1 MAYFEDYDYLKTSN
15 ACVKCGKCLPDCT
28 IFGINGD
35 EATSPRGFIDLLGAY
50 QRNEIPL
57 DKNAK
62 EIFETCFLCTTCVS
76 VCPNSLPTDTLIE
89 NIRYEIAQKYGIAWF
104 KRAFFYLLKHRK
116 IMDLGFKLGAVF
128 SPLLYQKTK
137 DGNSIKPR
145 FSLPFVKNR
154 IFGAIAQQS
163 FLNSHSEEI
172 SFAKPSDL
180 GAQKQAKVAI
190 FIGCLG
196 NYNYKNVGE
205 SLLLIL
211 EKLGINAK
219 IAKGQK
225 CCGAPAYFT
234 GDFASVDA
242 LIRHNV
248 GYFESFIDEVDA
260 ILIPEATCGAMVL
273 EDWKHFA
280 QKDSEL
286 KARIEKLL
294 PKIFMATKYLESQ
307 TNLAEYLESI
317 EKNRNTKKA
326 SLTYHDPCHAKKVL
340 GIYKEPRKLLEKNYH
355 LIEMEEPSSCCGFG
369 GVTMQT
375 ERFALASKVGS
386 KKAKMIQKT
395 QADFVAAEC
404 SACRMQLSN
413 ALHQE
418 QVEITFLHP
427 LELIAKAILECSNA
441 ESDSARLRR

>member
-1 MAYFEDYDYLKTSN
+1 MAHFDDYDYLKTSN

-35 EATSPRGFIDLLGAY
+35 EATSPRGFIDILGAY
-50 QRNEIPL
+50 QRGEVPL

-62 EIFETCFLCTTCVS
+62 NILETCFLCTTCVS

-116 IMDLGFKLGAVF
+116 IMDFSFKLGAFF
-128 SPLLYQKTK
+128 SPLLYQRTR
-137 DGNSIKPR
+137 DGSSIKPH
-145 FSLPFVKNR
+145 FTLPFVKKR
-154 IFGAIAQQS
+154 VFGAIAKQS

-172 SFAKPSDL
+172 DFSKSKNNL
-180 GAQKQAKVAI
+180 SEQKKVAI

-205 SLLLIL
+205 SLLVIL
-211 EKLGINAK
+211 EKLGISAK

-234 GDFASVDA
+234 GDFASVDV
-242 LIRHNV
+242 LIRQNV
-248 GYFESFIDEVDA
+248 EYFESFIDEVDA

-273 EDWKHFA
+273 EDWKHFME
-280 QKDSEL
+280 KDLEL
-286 KARIEKLL
+286 KQRIEKLL
-294 PKIFMATKYLESQ
+294 PKIYMATQYLESK
-307 TNLAEYLESI
+307 THLVEYLKKI
-317 EKNRNTKKA
+317 QKNNQQIK
-326 SLTYHDPCHAKKVL
+326 SVTYHDPCHARKVL
-340 GIYKEPRKLLEKNYH
+340 GIYQEPRKLLEQNYQ
-355 LIEMEEPSSCCGFG
+355 LIEMADSSLCCGFG

-375 ERFALASKVGS
+375 EHFELASKVGS

-395 QADFVAAEC
+395 QADFIAAEC
-404 SACRMQLSN
+404 SACRMQLTN

-427 LELIAKAILECSNA
+427 LELIAKAIQECNP
-441 ESDSARLRR
+441 

>member
-1 MAYFEDYDYLKTSN
+1 MAHFDDYDYLKTSN

-28 IFGINGD
+28 IFSINGD
-35 EATSPRGFIDLLGAY
+35 EATSPRGFIDILGAY
-50 QRNEIPL
+50 QRGEIPL

-62 EIFETCFLCTTCVS
+62 NIFETCFLCTTCVS

-116 IMDLGFKLGAVF
+116 IMDLGFKLGAIF
-128 SPLLYQKTK
+128 APLLYQVTK
-137 DGNSIKPR
+137 DGNSIQPR
-145 FSLPFVKNR
+145 FALPLVKNR
-154 IFGAIAQQS
+154 IFGGIAKRS

-172 SFAKPSDL
+172 DFSQSKNNLSK
-180 GAQKQAKVAI
+180 QKKVAI

-205 SLLLIL
+205 SLLVIL
-211 EKLGINAK
+211 EKLGISAK

-234 GDFASVDA
+234 GDFASVDV
-242 LIRHNV
+242 LIRQNV
-248 GYFESFIDEVDA
+248 EYFESFIDEVDA

-273 EDWKHFA
+273 KDWKHFME
-280 QKDSEL
+280 KDSEL
-286 KARIEKLL
+286 KQRIEKLL
-294 PKIFMATKYLESQ
+294 PKIYMATQYLESK
-307 TNLAEYLESI
+307 THLVEYLKEI
-317 EKNRNTKKA
+317 QKNNRQTR
-326 SLTYHDPCHAKKVL
+326 SVTYHDPCHARKVL
-340 GIYKEPRKLLEKNYH
+340 GIYQEPRKLLEQNYQ
-355 LIEMEEPSSCCGFG
+355 LIEMADSSACCGFG

-375 ERFALASKVGS
+375 EHFELANKVGS

-404 SACRMQLSN
+404 SACRMQLTN

-427 LELIAKAILECSNA
+427 LELIAKAIQECNP
-441 ESDSARLRR
+441 

>member
-1 MAYFEDYDYLKTSN
+1 MAHFEDYNYLKTSQ

-35 EATSPRGFIDLLGAY
+35 EATSPRGFIDILGAY
-50 QRNEIPL
+50 QRKEIPL
-57 DKNAK
+57 DRNAK

-116 IMDLGFKLGAVF
+116 IMDFGFKLGALF
-128 SPLLYQKTK
+128 APLLYQKTK
-137 DGNSIKPR
+137 DGYSIKPR
-145 FSLPFVKNR
+145 FTLPLLQNR
-154 IFGAIAQQS
+154 IFGAIANQS
-163 FLNSHSEEI
+163 FLNSYPEEI
-172 SFAKPSDL
+172 NFTKSKDL
-180 GAQKQAKVAI
+180 DSNSTQNLTQNPTKVAI

-196 NYNYKNVGE
+196 NYNYKKVGE
-205 SLLLIL
+205 SLLVIL
-211 EKLGINAK
+211 EKLGISAK
-219 IAKGQK
+219 LAKGQK

-234 GDFASVDA
+234 GDFASVDT

-248 GYFESFIDEVDA
+248 EYFESFIEEVDA

-273 EDWKHFA
+273 EDWKHFME
-280 QKDSEL
+280 KDLEL
-286 KARIEKLL
+286 KSRIEKLL
-294 PKIFMATKYLESQ
+294 PKISMATKYLESK
-307 TNLAEYLESI
+307 TNLVEYLQAI
-317 EKNRNTKKA
+317 QQNHKNEKP

-340 GIYKEPRKLLEKNYH
+340 GIYKEPRRLLEQNYR

-369 GVTMQT
+369 GVTIQT
-375 ERFALASKVGS
+375 ERFALAKKVGS

-418 QVEITFLHP
+418 QVEIPFLHP
-427 LELIAKAILECSNA
+427 LELIAQVILKY
-441 ESDSARLRR
+441 DK

>member
-1 MAYFEDYDYLKTSN
+1 MAHFENYDYLKTSN

-35 EATSPRGFIDLLGAY
+35 EATSPRGFIDILGAY

-116 IMDLGFKLGAVF
+116 MMDFGFKLGALFV
-128 SPLLYQKTK
+128 PLLYQKTR
-137 DGNSIKPR
+137 DGHSIKPR
-145 FSLPFVKNR
+145 FTLPLLQNR
-154 IFGAIAQQS
+154 IFGAIANQS
-163 FLNSHSEEI
+163 FLNSYPEEI
-172 SFAKPSDL
+172 NFTKPKDL
-180 GAQKQAKVAI
+180 DSNSTQNLAQNPTKVVI

-196 NYNYKNVGE
+196 NYNYKKVGE
-205 SLLLIL
+205 SLLVIL

-219 IAKGQK
+219 LAKGQK

-234 GDFASVDA
+234 GDFASVDT

-248 GYFESFIDEVDA
+248 EYFESFIDEVDA

-273 EDWKHFA
+273 EDWKHFME
-280 QKDSEL
+280 KDLEL
-286 KARIEKLL
+286 KSRIEKLL
-294 PKIFMATKYLESQ
+294 PKISMATKYLESQ
-307 TNLAEYLESI
+307 TNLVEYLQAI
-317 EKNRNTKKA
+317 QQNRKDEKL

-340 GIYKEPRKLLEKNYH
+340 GIYKEPRRLLEQNYR

-369 GVTMQT
+369 GVTIQT
-375 ERFALASKVGS
+375 ERFALAKKVGS

-413 ALHQE
+413 ALYQE
-418 QVEITFLHP
+418 KVEIPFLHP
-427 LELIAKAILECSNA
+427 LELIAKVILEHNK
-441 ESDSARLRR
+441 

>member
-1 MAYFEDYDYLKTSN
+1 MAHFENYDYLKTSN

-50 QRNEIPL
+50 QRKEIPL

-89 NIRYEIAQKYGIAWF
+89 NIRYEIAQKYGITWF
-104 KRAFFYLLKHRK
+104 KRIFFYLLKHRK
-116 IMDLGFKLGAVF
+116 LMDFGFKLGAF
-128 SPLLYQKTK
+128 FAPLLYRQTK
-137 DGNSIKPR
+137 NGDSIQPR
-145 FSLPFVKNR
+145 FPLPFVKNR
-154 IFGAIAQQS
+154 IFGTMAQQS
-163 FLNSHSEEI
+163 FLNSYPEEI
-172 SFAKPSDL
+172 NFFKSNDSASKDSTCIQD
-180 GAQKQAKVAI
+180 ATKVAI

-211 EKLGINAK
+211 QKLGIRAK
-219 IAKGQK
+219 LAKKQK

-248 GYFESFIDEVDA
+248 EYFESFIDEVDA

-280 QKDSEL
+280 KKDLALQS
-286 KARIEKLL
+286 RIEKLL
-294 PKIFMATKYLESQ
+294 PKIFMATKYLESK
-307 TNLAEYLESI
+307 TNLVEYLKAI
-317 EKNRNTKKA
+317 EKNRKSEKW

-340 GIYKEPRKLLEKNYH
+340 GIYKEPRRLLEQNYH

-369 GVTMQT
+369 GVTIQT

-395 QADFVAAEC
+395 QANFVTAEC
-404 SACRMQLSN
+404 SACRMQLNN

-418 QVEITFLHP
+418 QVKIAFLHP
-427 LELIAKAILECSNA
+427 LELIAKAILEC
-441 ESDSARLRR
+441 DG

>member
-1 MAYFEDYDYLKTSN
+1 MAHFDDYDYLKTSN

-28 IFGINGD
+28 IFSINGD
-35 EATSPRGFIDLLGAY
+35 EATSPRGFIDILGAY
-50 QRNEIPL
+50 QRGEVPL

-62 EIFETCFLCTTCVS
+62 NILETCFLCTTCVS

-104 KRAFFYLLKHRK
+104 KRVFFYLLKHRK
-116 IMDLGFKLGAVF
+116 IMDFSFKLGAFF
-128 SPLLYQKTK
+128 SPLLYQRTR
-137 DGNSIKPR
+137 DGSSIKPH
-145 FSLPFVKNR
+145 FTLPFVKKR
-154 IFGAIAQQS
+154 VFGAIAKQS

-172 SFAKPSDL
+172 DFSKSKNNL
-180 GAQKQAKVAI
+180 SEQKKVAI

-205 SLLLIL
+205 SLLVIL
-211 EKLGINAK
+211 EKLGISAK

-234 GDFASVDA
+234 GDFASVDV
-242 LIRHNV
+242 LIRQNV
-248 GYFESFIDEVDA
+248 EYFESFIDEVDA

-273 EDWKHFA
+273 EDWKHFME
-280 QKDSEL
+280 KDLEL
-286 KARIEKLL
+286 KQRIEKLL
-294 PKIFMATKYLESQ
+294 PKIYMATQYLESK
-307 TNLAEYLESI
+307 THLVEYLKKI
-317 EKNRNTKKA
+317 QKNNQQIK
-326 SLTYHDPCHAKKVL
+326 SVTYHDPCHARKVL
-340 GIYKEPRKLLEKNYH
+340 GIYQEPRKLLEQNYQ
-355 LIEMEEPSSCCGFG
+355 LIEMVDSSLCCGFG

-375 ERFALASKVGS
+375 EHFELASKVGS

-404 SACRMQLSN
+404 SACRMQLTN

-427 LELIAKAILECSNA
+427 LELIAKAIQECNP
-441 ESDSARLRR
+441 

>member
-1 MAYFEDYDYLKTSN
+1 MAHFDDYDYLKTSN

-28 IFGINGD
+28 IFSINGD
-35 EATSPRGFIDLLGAY
+35 EATSPRGFIDILGAY
-50 QRNEIPL
+50 QRGEIPL

-62 EIFETCFLCTTCVS
+62 NIFETCFLCTTCVS

-104 KRAFFYLLKHRK
+104 KRVFFYLLKHRK
-116 IMDLGFKLGAVF
+116 IMDFSFKLGAFF
-128 SPLLYQKTK
+128 SPLLYQKTR
-137 DGNSIKPR
+137 DGSSIKPH
-145 FSLPFVKNR
+145 FALPFVKKR
-154 IFGAIAQQS
+154 VFGAIAKQS

-172 SFAKPSDL
+172 NFSKPKNNLSD
-180 GAQKQAKVAI
+180 QKKVAI

-205 SLLLIL
+205 SLLVIL
-211 EKLGINAK
+211 EKLGISAK

-234 GDFASVDA
+234 GDFASVDV
-242 LIRHNV
+242 LIRQNV
-248 GYFESFIDEVDA
+248 EYFESFIDEVDA

-273 EDWKHFA
+273 EDWKHFME
-280 QKDSEL
+280 KDSDL
-286 KARIEKLL
+286 KQRIEKFL
-294 PKIFMATKYLESQ
+294 PKIYMATQYLESK
-307 TNLAEYLESI
+307 THLVEYLKEI
-317 EKNRNTKKA
+317 QKNNRQIR
-326 SLTYHDPCHAKKVL
+326 SVTYHDPCHARKVL
-340 GIYKEPRKLLEKNYH
+340 GIYQEPRKLLEQNYQ
-355 LIEMEEPSSCCGFG
+355 LIEMADSSACCGFG

-375 ERFALASKVGS
+375 EHFELANKVGS

-404 SACRMQLSN
+404 SACRMQLTN

-427 LELIAKAILECSNA
+427 LELIAKAIQECNP
-441 ESDSARLRR
+441 

>member
-1 MAYFEDYDYLKTSN
+1 MAHFDDYDYLKTSN

-28 IFGINGD
+28 IFSVNGD
-35 EATSPRGFIDLLGAY
+35 EATSPRGFIDILGAY
-50 QRNEIPL
+50 QRGEIPL

-62 EIFETCFLCTTCVS
+62 NIFETCFLCTTCVS

-116 IMDLGFKLGAVF
+116 IMDFSFKLGAFF
-128 SPLLYQKTK
+128 SPLLYQKTR
-137 DGNSIKPR
+137 DGSSIKPH
-145 FSLPFVKNR
+145 FALPFVKKR
-154 IFGAIAQQS
+154 VFGAIAKQS

-172 SFAKPSDL
+172 NFSKPKNNLSD
-180 GAQKQAKVAI
+180 QKKVAI

-205 SLLLIL
+205 SLLVIL
-211 EKLGINAK
+211 EKLGISAK

-234 GDFASVDA
+234 GDFASVDV
-242 LIRHNV
+242 LIRQNV
-248 GYFESFIDEVDA
+248 EYFESFIDEVDA

-273 EDWKHFA
+273 EDWKHFME
-280 QKDSEL
+280 KDSEL
-286 KARIEKLL
+286 KQRIEKLL
-294 PKIFMATKYLESQ
+294 PKIYMATQYLESK
-307 TNLAEYLESI
+307 THLVEYLKEI
-317 EKNRNTKKA
+317 QKNNQQIR
-326 SLTYHDPCHAKKVL
+326 SVTYHDPCHARKVL
-340 GIYKEPRKLLEKNYH
+340 GIYQEPRKLLEQNYR
-355 LIEMEEPSSCCGFG
+355 LIEMADSSSCCGFG

-375 ERFALASKVGS
+375 EHFELASKVGS

-404 SACRMQLSN
+404 SACRMQLTN

-427 LELIAKAILECSNA
+427 LELIAKAIQECNP
-441 ESDSARLRR
+441 